1 MNQYNNF
8 QTHQQPVEVAPVR
21 WMVDTNQNPG
31 QKRSSRRIRH
41 TQLPIY
47 SQSSSA
53 KVGLLVTKHNFCH
66 ITIFNHRPLLT
77 TANAVGLYTR
87 VQAMQKSISSRNK
100 MYLFSVR
107 GQPGVRWTDG
117 GRDTTK
123 QATLGIKFI
132 SLLCTTVRLY
142 SSSRVPLSNVSFQ
155 QIKRNCRSQGLCRRQ
170 SSTTV
175 LYETPASSHPSSVVD
190 SPKRD
195 YAITFFQKRYPSQF
209 SIQGKKKT
217 PNPISNHP
225 SMSGGTP
232 LPGLQG
238 GIIHPSWKTTRWWW

>member
-41 TQLPIY
+41 TQLPIS

-77 TANAVGLYTR
+77 TANAVGLYAR
-87 VQAMQKSISSRNK
+87 KGYVEEYIEQEQNVP
-100 MYLFSVR
+100 FSVR

-209 SIQGKKKT
+209 SIRKKHQIRF
-217 PNPISNHP
+217 PI
-225 SMSGGTP
+225 T
-232 LPGLQG
+232 L
-238 GIIHPSWKTTRWWW
+238 R

>member
-1 MNQYNNF
+1 
-8 QTHQQPVEVAPVR
+8 
-21 WMVDTNQNPG
+21 
-31 QKRSSRRIRH
+31 
-41 TQLPIY
+41 
-47 SQSSSA
+47 
-53 KVGLLVTKHNFCH
+53 
-66 ITIFNHRPLLT
+66 
-77 TANAVGLYTR
+77 
-87 VQAMQKSISSRNK
+87 

-155 QIKRNCRSQGLCRRQ
+155 QIKRNCRSQGLCWRQ

-195 YAITFFQKRYPSQF
+195 YAITFFYGTVPF
-209 SIQGKKKT
+209 TVFDPKKKNT
-217 PNPISNHP
+217 KSDFQSPFDEWWHPSAGAVGWNHP
-225 SMSGGTP
+225 PQLENNPMVVV
-232 LPGLQG
+232 
-238 GIIHPSWKTTRWWW
+238 KV